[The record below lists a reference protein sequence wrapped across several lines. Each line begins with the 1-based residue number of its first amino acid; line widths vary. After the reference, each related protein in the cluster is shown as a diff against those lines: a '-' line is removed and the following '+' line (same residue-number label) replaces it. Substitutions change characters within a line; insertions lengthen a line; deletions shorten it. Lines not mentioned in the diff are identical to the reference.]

1 MKRKIALFLI
11 CLFAV
16 IYVSAQ
22 KVGDKAQILWN
33 NKWYPGKILEVKDGK
48 YYISYDGYD
57 AKWNEWVGS
66 DRLKLSSYVVGDK
79 VQVLWKGTWYKSTI
93 LETNREGKYKIH
105 YDGWGAQW
113 DEWVT
118 PDRMKK

>member
-1 MKRKIALFLI
+1 MKRKITLFLI
-11 CLFAV
+11 CVLAA

-48 YYISYDGYD
+48 YFISYDGYD
-57 AKWNEWVGS
+57 AKWNEWVGK
-66 DRLKLSSYVVGDK
+66 DRIKFSSYAVGDK
-79 VQVLWKGTWYKSTI
+79 VQVLWKGTWYKSSV
-93 LETNREGKYKIH
+93 LEVGKDGKFKIH
-105 YDGWGAQW
+105 YDGWGAEW